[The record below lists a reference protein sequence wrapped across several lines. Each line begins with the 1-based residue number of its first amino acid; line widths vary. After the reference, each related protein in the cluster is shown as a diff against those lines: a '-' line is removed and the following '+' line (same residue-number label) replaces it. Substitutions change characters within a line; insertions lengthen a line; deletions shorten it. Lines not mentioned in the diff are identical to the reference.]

1 MASSTQASGAASSS
15 GEGAGVVPPLEQLFP
30 FPLDGFQLE
39 AIDALNQGHSV
50 VVSAPTGSGKTLV
63 GEYAIHRALAHGR
76 KVFYTTPLKALSNQK
91 LRDFR
96 EQFGAERVGLM
107 TGDLTVN
114 REASVVVMTTE
125 IFRNMLYAEV
135 DQGDDPLEDV
145 EAVVL
150 DECHYMNDSQRG
162 TVWEESIIHCPPVV
176 QLVALSATV
185 ANAGQ
190 LTDWIE
196 RVHGPTQLVM
206 SDFRPVPLA
215 FSFCSAKGLHPLLND
230 EGTGLH
236 PNCKVWRA
244 PKGNKRK
251 GPKTPKPPQPEAP
264 PLGFVV
270 AQMAEREM
278 LPAIYFIFSR
288 RGCDKAVRDLGK
300 VCLVSPEEQAR
311 IAARLEAFIAATP
324 EAVRDGGHDDALLRG
339 IAAHHAGVLPAW
351 KELIEELFQQGLVK
365 VVFATETLA
374 AGINMPAR
382 STVISALS
390 KRTERGHR
398 PLMGSEFLQ
407 MAGRAGRRGLDTQ
420 GYVVT
425 VQSRFEGVREAGQ
438 LATAPS
444 DPLVSQFTP
453 SYGMVLNLLQRYDL
467 EKAKELVERSFGR
480 YLATLDLADD
490 EARIAE
496 LREQLSHLS
505 DEAVEVA
512 WDDFEDYEKQRGR
525 LREERR
531 LLRILQQQAE
541 ETLAH
546 ELTLALR
553 FASEGALVSL
563 KAPVLRGRVTP
574 AVIVEKVEGPGQF
587 PLLLCLT
594 DENVWVLVPCTA
606 VVSLHA
612 ELSCLQVKEVHPP
625 ELHRAG
631 ELRHGDQASGG
642 LALAVAHMA
651 RRHDMT
657 TPQYDLA
664 GEVQA
669 QAHLVRELELALE
682 LHPAHHAGDRKKLRK
697 QRFRIEELE
706 AEIEERQRILH
717 FRANRH
723 WETVLALIEIL
734 RHFGCLAGDEGL
746 DPTEIGRTVGA
757 LRGDNELWL
766 GLALMSGHLDEL
778 DPADLAAVL
787 EVISTEVNRPD
798 LWSGF
803 PPPPAAEEALHDL
816 RGIRR
821 ELQRLQERASVV
833 MPLWFEPELM
843 GLVHAWAKGVSWND
857 LIANT
862 SLDEGDV
869 VRIMRR
875 TVDLLAQIP
884 YCEAISEQLRSN
896 ARTALKAINRFPVC
910 EPIDL
915 LAGGAGPNPATERSA
930 TTPTTSA

>member
-1 MASSTQASGAASSS
+1 MVKPDFEAVSS
-15 GEGAGVVPPLEQLFP
+15 GLDPATIFP
-30 FPLDGFQLE
+30 FPLDEFQLQ
-39 AIDALNQGHSV
+39 AIAALNQGHSV

-63 GEYAIHRALAHGR
+63 GEYAIYRALAHGQ

-96 EQFGAERVGLM
+96 EQFGDQNVGLM
-107 TGDLTVN
+107 TGDLSVN
-114 REASVVVMTTE
+114 REASIVVMTTE
-125 IFRNMLYAEV
+125 IFRNMLYAEA
-135 DQGDDPLEDV
+135 DSSDDPLADV

-150 DECHYMNDSQRG
+150 DECHYMNDTQRG
-162 TVWEESIIHCPPVV
+162 TVWEESIIHCPPSV

-196 RVHGPTQLVM
+196 KVHGPTTLVV
-206 SDFRPVPLA
+206 SDYRPVPLQ
-215 FSFCSAKGLHPLLND
+215 FSFCSAKGLHPLLN
-230 EGTGLH
+230 EAGTGLH

-251 GPKTPKPPQPEAP
+251 GRPSRPPQPEP
-264 PLGFVV
+264 PPISFVV
-270 AQMAEREM
+270 AQMAERDM

-288 RGCDKAVRDLGK
+288 RGCDKAVRDLGSQ
-300 VCLVSPEEQAR
+300 CLVSKDEQAR
-311 IAARLEAFIAATP
+311 ISARLKAYAQSNP
-324 EAVRDGGHDDALLRG
+324 EAVRDGIHPDALLRG

-382 STVISALS
+382 STVIAALS

-407 MAGRAGRRGLDTQ
+407 MAGRAGRRGLDSR

-438 LATAPS
+438 LATSPA

-453 SYGMVLNLLQRYDL
+453 SYGMVLNLLQRHDL
-467 EKAKELVERSFGR
+467 AKARDLVERSFGR
-480 YLATLDLADD
+480 YLAGLDLVEEEDMLTQ
-490 EARIAE
+490 
-496 LREQLSHLS
+496 LRLQLGQLKG
-505 DEAVEVA
+505 VA
-512 WDDFEDYEKQRGR
+512 GDIPWEDFEEYEKLRGR

-541 ETLAH
+541 ETLAN
-546 ELTLALR
+546 ELTLALQ
-553 FASEGALVSL
+553 FASTGTLVSL
-563 KAPVLRGRVTP
+563 KSPQLRGQVTP
-574 AVIVEKVEGPGQF
+574 AVIIDKVDGPGQF

-594 DENVWVLVPCTA
+594 NDNLWVLLPCQA
-606 VVSLHA
+606 VVSIHA
-612 ELSCLQVKEVHPP
+612 ELSCLQVDGVEAP
-625 ELHRAG
+625 LLNRAG
-631 ELRHGDQASGG
+631 ELRHGDQTSGG

-664 GEVQA
+664 GEVLA
-669 QAHLVRELELALE
+669 QARAVRDLEDQQQQ
-682 LHPAHHAGDRKKLRK
+682 HPAHRWGDRKQLKKHR
-697 QRFRIEELE
+697 RRMEELE
-706 AEIEERQRILH
+706 HDIEERQRLLH
-717 FRANRH
+717 HRSNRH
-723 WETVLALIEIL
+723 WETFLSLMEIL
-734 RHFGCLAGDEGL
+734 QQFGCLDAL
-746 DPTEIGRTVGA
+746 DPTEIGRTVAA

-766 GLALMSGHLDEL
+766 GLALMSGHLDDL
-778 DPADLAAVL
+778 SPADLAAVF
-787 EVISTEVNRPD
+787 EAISTEVNRPD

-803 PPPPAAEEALHDL
+803 PPPPAAEEALQDL
-816 RGIRR
+816 SGLRR
-821 ELQRLQERASVV
+821 ELLRAQERQGVV
-833 MPLWFEPELM
+833 VPAWWEPELM
-843 GLVHAWAKGVSWND
+843 GLVDAWARGAEWTD

-875 TVDLLAQIP
+875 TVDLLAQVP
-884 YCEAISEQLRSN
+884 YCEAISEQLRSH
-896 ARTALKAINRFPVC
+896 ARQALHAINRFPVA
-910 EPIDL
+910 EADDPRNQN
-915 LAGGAGPNPATERSA
+915 AGLNPATERAS
-930 TTPTTSA
+930 

>member
-1 MASSTQASGAASSS
+1 MPSSSPASAAASSS
-15 GEGAGVVPPLEQLFP
+15 DGASAAVPPLGQLFP
-30 FPLDGFQLE
+30 FPLDGFQLD

-125 IFRNMLYAEV
+125 IFRNMLYAEA

-196 RVHGPTQLVM
+196 RVHGPTRLVL
-206 SDFRPVPLA
+206 SDYRPVPLQ

-230 EGTGLH
+230 EGTDLH

-244 PKGNKRK
+244 PKGAKRK

-264 PLGFVV
+264 PLSFVV

-288 RGCDKAVRDLGK
+288 RSCDKAVRDLGK
-300 VCLVSPEEQAR
+300 VCLVSAEEQVR
-311 IAARLEAFIAATP
+311 IRARLETFIAATP

-407 MAGRAGRRGLDTQ
+407 MAGRAGRRGLDNQ

-438 LATAPS
+438 LATSPA

-467 EKAKELVERSFGR
+467 AKAKELVERSFGR
-480 YLATLDLADD
+480 YLATLDLVED
-490 EARIAE
+490 ESRIAE

-505 DEAVEVA
+505 GEAVEVA

-531 LLRILQQQAE
+531 LQRILQQQAE

-574 AVIVEKVEGPGQF
+574 AVIVKKVEGPGQF
-587 PLLLCLT
+587 PLLLCLS
-594 DENVWVLVPCTA
+594 DDNVWVLLPCTA

-612 ELSCLQVKEVHPP
+612 ELSCLQVKEIAAP
-625 ELHRAG
+625 ELHRSG

-682 LHPAHHAGDRKKLRK
+682 LHPAHRAGDRKKLRK

-723 WETVLALIEIL
+723 WDTFLALIDIL
-734 RHFGCLAGDEGL
+734 RHFGCLAGEEGL
-746 DPTEIGRTVGA
+746 DPTEIGRTVAA

-778 DPADLAAVL
+778 EPADLASVL
-787 EVISTEVNRPD
+787 EGISTEVNRPD

-803 PPPPAAEEALHDL
+803 PPSPASEEALHDL

-821 ELQRLQERASVV
+821 ELQRQQEQASVV

-884 YCEAISEQLRSN
+884 YCEAISDQLRSH
-896 ARTALKAINRFPVC
+896 ARAALKAINRFPVC

-915 LAGGAGPNPATERSA
+915 LAGGSGPNPATERSA
-930 TTPTTSA
+930 A

>member
-1 MASSTQASGAASSS
+1 MTEQATEPGSTAAHGQAQRTGLDTNS
-15 GEGAGVVPPLEQLFP
+15 LFP
-30 FPLDGFQLE
+30 FPLDAFQLD

-50 VVSAPTGSGKTLV
+50 VVSAPTGSGKTLI
-63 GEYAIHRALAHGR
+63 GEYAIHRALAHQQ

-96 EQFGAERVGLM
+96 EQFGTENVGLM
-107 TGDLTVN
+107 TGDLSVN
-114 REASVVVMTTE
+114 RDASIVVMTTE
-125 IFRNMLYAEV
+125 IFRNMLYAEA
-135 DQGDDPLEDV
+135 DEQDDPLADV

-162 TVWEESIIHCPPVV
+162 TVWEESIIHCPPIV
-176 QLVALSATV
+176 QLLALSATV

-196 RVHGPTQLVM
+196 KVHGPTQLVL
-206 SDFRPVPLA
+206 SDYRPVPLQ
-215 FSFCSAKGLHPLLND
+215 FSFCSAKGLHPLLN
-230 EGTGLH
+230 EQGTGLH

-244 PKGNKRK
+244 PKGQQRK
-251 GPKTPKPPQPEAP
+251 GRSARPPQPEAP
-264 PLGFVV
+264 PISFVV
-270 AQMAEREM
+270 AQMADRDM

-288 RGCDKAVRDLGK
+288 RGCDKAVRDLGIQ
-300 VCLVSPEEQAR
+300 CLVTKEEQQR
-311 IAARLEAFIAATP
+311 IKTRLMAYSEANP
-324 EAVRDGGHDDALLRG
+324 EAVRDGMHADALLRG

-382 STVISALS
+382 STVIAALS

-407 MAGRAGRRGLDTQ
+407 MAGRAGRRGLDSK

-438 LATAPS
+438 LATSPA

-453 SYGMVLNLLQRYDL
+453 SYGMVLNLLQRHDL

-480 YLATLDLADD
+480 YLASLDLVEEEETLAQ
-490 EARIAE
+490 
-496 LREQLSHLS
+496 LRLQLGQL
-505 DEAVEVA
+505 EGVA
-512 WDDFEDYEKQRGR
+512 GDVPWQDFEDYEKLRAR

-541 ETLAH
+541 ETLAN
-546 ELTLALR
+546 ELTLALQ
-553 FASEGALVSL
+553 FASRGTLVSL
-563 KAPVLRGRVTP
+563 KSPQLRGQVTP
-574 AVIVEKVEGPGQF
+574 AVIVDKVDGPGQF
-587 PLLLCLT
+587 PLLQCLT
-594 DENVWVLVPCTA
+594 GENIWLLLPCQA

-612 ELSCLQVKEVHPP
+612 ELSCLQVDGVSSP
-625 ELHRAG
+625 LMTRSG
-631 ELRHGDQASGG
+631 ELRHGDQHSGG

-664 GEVQA
+664 GEVLA
-669 QAHLVRELELALE
+669 QARSVQQLEQDQDQ
-682 LHPAHHAGDRKKLRK
+682 HPAHRWGDRKQLKKHRRRMEDL
-697 QRFRIEELE
+697 EE
-706 AEIEERQRILH
+706 EIASRQHQLH
-717 FRANRH
+717 HRANRH
-723 WETVLALIEIL
+723 WETFLSLTEIL
-734 RHFGCLAGDEGL
+734 RQFGCLNDL
-746 DPTEIGRTVGA
+746 DPTEIGRTVAA

-766 GLALMSGHLDEL
+766 GLALMSGHLDDL
-778 DPADLAAVL
+778 QPSDLAAVF
-787 EVISTEVNRPD
+787 EAISTEVNRPD

-803 PPPPAAEEALHDL
+803 PPPAAAEEALHDL
-816 RGIRR
+816 SGLRR
-821 ELQRLQERASVV
+821 ELLRAQESVGV
-833 MPLWFEPELM
+833 VVPAWWEPELM
-843 GLVHAWAKGVSWND
+843 GLVAAWAKGTPWPD
-857 LIANT
+857 LIGNT

-875 TVDLLAQIP
+875 TVDLLAQVP
-884 YCEAISEQLRSN
+884 YCEAISEQLRAHS
-896 ARTALKAINRFPVC
+896 RQALKAINRFPVC
-910 EPIDL
+910 EVEDL
-915 LAGGAGPNPATERSA
+915 LKATEPTNPATERSA
-930 TTPTTSA
+930 

>member
-1 MASSTQASGAASSS
+1 MPSSS
-15 GEGAGVVPPLEQLFP
+15 PTAQSSEVPPLEQLFP
-30 FPLDGFQLE
+30 FSLDDFQLE
-39 AIDALNQGHSV
+39 AIEALNQGHSV
-50 VVSAPTGSGKTLV
+50 VVSAPTGSGKTLI
-63 GEYAIHRALAHGR
+63 GEYAIHRALAHGQ

-114 REASVVVMTTE
+114 REASIVVMTTE
-125 IFRNMLYAEV
+125 IFRNMLYAEAEA
-135 DQGDDPLEDV
+135 GDDPLADV

-196 RVHGPTQLVM
+196 AVHGPTRLVM
-206 SDFRPVPLA
+206 SDFRPVPLQ

-244 PKGNKRK
+244 PKGRNRR
-251 GPKTPKPPQPEAP
+251 GPKTPRPPQPEAP

-300 VCLVSPEEQAR
+300 VCLVTPQEQAR
-311 IAARLEAFIAATP
+311 IQERLDAFVAATP

-407 MAGRAGRRGLDTQ
+407 MAGRAGRRGLDSQ

-438 LATAPS
+438 LATSPA

-453 SYGMVLNLLQRYDL
+453 SYGMVLNLLQRYEL
-467 EKAKELVERSFGR
+467 AKAKELVERSFGR
-480 YLATLDLADD
+480 YLATLDLSED
-490 EARIAE
+490 EARISE
-496 LREQLSHLS
+496 LREQLGDLS
-505 DEAVEVA
+505 DTVENVD
-512 WDDFEDYEKQRGR
+512 WEDFEDYEKQRGR

-553 FASEGALVSL
+553 FASEGTLVSL

-574 AVIVEKVEGPGQF
+574 AVIVEKQQGSGQF
-587 PLLLCLT
+587 PLLCCLT
-594 DENVWVLVPCTA
+594 DENVWVLVPCSA

-612 ELSCLQVKEVHPP
+612 ELTCLQVKDVAVP

-642 LALAVAHMA
+642 LALAVGHMA
-651 RRHDMT
+651 RRHDMV

-682 LHPAHHAGDRKKLRK
+682 LHPAHGAGDRKKLRK
-697 QRFRIEELE
+697 QRFRMEELE
-706 AEIEERQRILH
+706 AEIAERQRVLH

-723 WETVLALIEIL
+723 WETFLALIDIL
-734 RHFGCLAGDEGL
+734 RFFGCLDGDEGL
-746 DPTEIGRTVGA
+746 DPSEVGRTVAA

-778 DPADLAAVL
+778 EPADLAAVL
-787 EVISTEVNRPD
+787 EAISTEVNRPD
-798 LWSGF
+798 LWSGY
-803 PPPPAAEEALHDL
+803 PPPPAADEAMHDL

-821 ELQRLQERASVV
+821 ELQRQQEAGKVV
-833 MPLWFEPELM
+833 MPVWFEGELM
-843 GLVHAWAKGVSWND
+843 GLVHAWAKGVSWSD

-884 YCEAISEQLRSN
+884 YCEAISEQLRTN
-896 ARTALKAINRFPVC
+896 ARAALKAINRFPVR
-910 EPIDL
+910 EPID
-915 LAGGAGPNPATERSA
+915 GGMADGEGANPATARQGEAAPLNSA
-930 TTPTTSA
+930 A

>member
-1 MASSTQASGAASSS
+1 MPSSS
-15 GEGAGVVPPLEQLFP
+15 PTAQSSEVPPLEQLFP
-30 FPLDGFQLE
+30 FSLDDFQLE
-39 AIDALNQGHSV
+39 AIEALNQGHSV
-50 VVSAPTGSGKTLV
+50 VVSAPTGSGKTLI
-63 GEYAIHRALAHGR
+63 GEYAIHRALAHGQ

-114 REASVVVMTTE
+114 REASIVVMTTE
-125 IFRNMLYAEV
+125 IFRNMLYAEAE
-135 DQGDDPLEDV
+135 QGDDPLADV

-196 RVHGPTQLVM
+196 AVHGPTRLVM
-206 SDFRPVPLA
+206 SDFRPVPLQ

-244 PKGNKRK
+244 PKGRNRR
-251 GPKTPKPPQPEAP
+251 GPKTPRPPQPEAP

-300 VCLVSPEEQAR
+300 VCLVTPQEQAR
-311 IAARLEAFIAATP
+311 IQERLDAFVAATP

-407 MAGRAGRRGLDTQ
+407 MAGRAGRRGLDSQ

-438 LATAPS
+438 LATSPA

-453 SYGMVLNLLQRYDL
+453 SYGMVLNLLQRYEL
-467 EKAKELVERSFGR
+467 AKAKELVERSFGR
-480 YLATLDLADD
+480 YLATLDLSED
-490 EARIAE
+490 EARISE
-496 LREQLSHLS
+496 LREQLGDLS
-505 DEAVEVA
+505 DTVENVD
-512 WDDFEDYEKQRGR
+512 WEDFEDYEKQRGR

-553 FASEGALVSL
+553 FASEGTLVSL

-574 AVIVEKVEGPGQF
+574 AVIVEKQQGSGQF
-587 PLLLCLT
+587 PLLCCLT
-594 DENVWVLVPCTA
+594 DENVWVLVPCSA

-612 ELSCLQVKEVHPP
+612 ELTCLQVKDVAVP

-642 LALAVAHMA
+642 LALAVGHMA
-651 RRHDMT
+651 RRHDMV

-682 LHPAHHAGDRKKLRK
+682 LHPAHGAGDRKKLRK
-697 QRFRIEELE
+697 QRFRMEELE
-706 AEIEERQRILH
+706 AEIAERQRVLH

-723 WETVLALIEIL
+723 WETFLALIDIL
-734 RHFGCLAGDEGL
+734 RFFGCLDGDEGL
-746 DPTEIGRTVGA
+746 DPSEVGRTVAA

-778 DPADLAAVL
+778 EPADLAAVL
-787 EVISTEVNRPD
+787 EAISTEVNRPD
-798 LWSGF
+798 LWSGY
-803 PPPPAAEEALHDL
+803 PPPPAADEAMHDL

-821 ELQRLQERASVV
+821 ELQRQQEAGKVV
-833 MPLWFEPELM
+833 MPVWFEGELM
-843 GLVHAWAKGVSWND
+843 GLVYAWAKGVSWSD

-884 YCEAISEQLRSN
+884 YCEAISEQLRTN
-896 ARTALKAINRFPVC
+896 ARAALKAINRFPVR
-910 EPIDL
+910 EPID
-915 LAGGAGPNPATERSA
+915 GGMADGEGANPATARQGEAAALNSA
-930 TTPTTSA
+930 A

>member
-1 MASSTQASGAASSS
+1 MNQSTPAT
-15 GEGAGVVPPLEQLFP
+15 PPQEPDVDHCAPLNPSETFP
-30 FPLDGFQLE
+30 FPLDDFQLE
-39 AIDALNQGHSV
+39 AMDALNQGHSV
-50 VVSAPTGSGKTLV
+50 VVSAPTGSGKTLI
-63 GEYAIHRALAHGR
+63 GEYAIYRALSHGQ

-96 EQFGAERVGLM
+96 DQFGVENVGLM
-107 TGDLTVN
+107 TGDLSVN
-114 REASVVVMTTE
+114 REASIVVMTTE
-125 IFRNMLYAEV
+125 IFRNMLYAEA
-135 DQGDDPLEDV
+135 DEHDDPLADV

-162 TVWEESIIHCPPVV
+162 TVWEESIIHCPPTV

-196 RVHGPTQLVM
+196 KVHGPSTLVM
-206 SDFRPVPLA
+206 SDHRPVPLQ

-230 EGTGLH
+230 AGTGLH

-251 GPKTPKPPQPEAP
+251 GRSQKPPQPEP
-264 PLGFVV
+264 PPISFVV
-270 AQMAEREM
+270 AQMAERQM

-288 RGCDKAVRDLGK
+288 RGCDKAVRDLG
-300 VCLVSPEEQAR
+300 VQCLVTQQEQAR
-311 IAARLEAFIAATP
+311 IKERLTAYSNDNP
-324 EAVRDGGHDDALLRG
+324 EAVRDGIHADALLRG

-382 STVISALS
+382 STVIASMS

-407 MAGRAGRRGLDTQ
+407 MAGRAGRRGLDSQ

-438 LATAPS
+438 LATSPA

-453 SYGMVLNLLQRYDL
+453 SYGMVLNLLQRHDL
-467 EKAKELVERSFGR
+467 AKARELVERSFGR
-480 YLATLDLADD
+480 YLAGLDLVED
-490 EARIAE
+490 EE
-496 LREQLSHLS
+496 NLSQLRLQLSQL
-505 DEAVEVA
+505 EGVA
-512 WDDFEDYEKQRGR
+512 GDIPWEDFEDYEKMRGR

-541 ETLAH
+541 ETLAN
-546 ELTLALR
+546 ELTMALQ
-553 FASEGALVSL
+553 FASTGTLVSL
-563 KAPVLRGRVTP
+563 KSPQLRGRVAP
-574 AVIVEKVEGPGQF
+574 AVIVEKVKGPGQF

-594 DENVWVLVPCTA
+594 DENVWVLLPCQA
-606 VVSLHA
+606 VVSIHA
-612 ELSCLQVKEVHPP
+612 ELSCLQVDGLEAP
-625 ELHRAG
+625 ELTRSG

-664 GEVQA
+664 GEVLTQA
-669 QAHLVRELELALE
+669 RLVRDLEQE
-682 LHPAHHAGDRKKLRK
+682 QEQHPAHRWGDRKQLKKHRRRMEDL
-697 QRFRIEELE
+697 ELE
-706 AEIEERQRILH
+706 IAERQQVLH
-717 FRANRH
+717 QRANRH
-723 WETVLALIEIL
+723 WETFLALMDIL
-734 RHFGCLAGDEGL
+734 QQFGCLDEL
-746 DPTEIGRTVGA
+746 DPTEIGRTVAA

-766 GLALMSGHLDEL
+766 GLALMSGHLDDL
-778 DPADLAAVL
+778 TPPDLAAVF
-787 EVISTEVNRPD
+787 EAISTEVNRPD

-803 PPPPAAEEALHDL
+803 PPPPAAEEALQDL
-816 RGIRR
+816 TGLRR
-821 ELQRLQERASVV
+821 ELLRAQERASVV
-833 MPLWFEPELM
+833 VPAWWEPELM
-843 GLVHAWAKGVSWND
+843 GLVDAWARGTSWSD

-875 TVDLLAQIP
+875 TVDLLAQVP
-884 YCEAISEQLRSN
+884 YCEAISEQLRSH
-896 ARTALKAINRFPVC
+896 ARQALKAINRFPVA
-910 EPIDL
+910 EAEDL
-915 LAGGAGPNPATERSA
+915 APATAALNPATERA
-930 TTPTTSA
+930 A

>member
-1 MASSTQASGAASSS
+1 MNQSTPATPSSEPDVDRSAALNPS
-15 GEGAGVVPPLEQLFP
+15 EIFP
-30 FPLDGFQLE
+30 FPLDDFQLE
-39 AIDALNQGHSV
+39 AMDALNQGHSV
-50 VVSAPTGSGKTLV
+50 VVSAPTGSGKTLI
-63 GEYAIHRALAHGR
+63 GEYAIHRALAHGQ

-96 EQFGAERVGLM
+96 AQFGVENVGLM
-107 TGDLTVN
+107 TGDLSMN
-114 REASVVVMTTE
+114 REASIVVMTTE
-125 IFRNMLYAEV
+125 IFRNMLYAEA
-135 DQGDDPLEDV
+135 DEHDDPLADV

-162 TVWEESIIHCPPVV
+162 TVWEESIIHCPPPV

-196 RVHGPTQLVM
+196 KVHGPTTLVM
-206 SDFRPVPLA
+206 SDHRPVPLQ

-230 EGTGLH
+230 AGTGLH

-244 PKGNKRK
+244 PKGHKRK
-251 GPKTPKPPQPEAP
+251 GRSQRPPQPEP
-264 PLGFVV
+264 PPISFVV
-270 AQMAEREM
+270 AQMAERQM

-288 RGCDKAVRDLGK
+288 RGCDKAVRDLG
-300 VCLVSPEEQAR
+300 VQCLVTKEEQAR
-311 IAARLEAFIAATP
+311 IKARLTAYSDVNP
-324 EAVRDGGHDDALLRG
+324 EAVRDGIHADALLRG

-382 STVISALS
+382 STVIAAMS

-407 MAGRAGRRGLDTQ
+407 MAGRAGRRGLDSQ

-438 LATAPS
+438 LATSPA

-453 SYGMVLNLLQRYDL
+453 SYGMVLNLLQRHDL
-467 EKAKELVERSFGR
+467 AKARELVERSFGR
-480 YLATLDLADD
+480 YLAGLDLVED
-490 EARIAE
+490 EDNLSQ
-496 LREQLSHLS
+496 LRLQLSQL
-505 DEAVEVA
+505 EGVA
-512 WDDFEDYEKQRGR
+512 GDIPWEDFEDYEKMRGR

-541 ETLAH
+541 ETLAN
-546 ELTLALR
+546 ELTMALQ
-553 FASEGALVSL
+553 FASTGTLVSL
-563 KAPVLRGRVTP
+563 KSPQLRGRVAP
-574 AVIVEKVEGPGQF
+574 AVIVEKVKGPGQF

-594 DENVWVLVPCTA
+594 DDNVWILLPCQA
-606 VVSLHA
+606 VVSIHA
-612 ELSCLQVKEVHPP
+612 ELSCLQVDGLALP
-625 ELHRAG
+625 ELTRSG

-664 GEVQA
+664 GEVLTQA
-669 QAHLVRELELALE
+669 RLVRDLEQE
-682 LHPAHHAGDRKKLRK
+682 QEQHPAHRWGDRKQLKKHRRRMEDL
-697 QRFRIEELE
+697 ELE
-706 AEIEERQRILH
+706 IAERQRVLH
-717 FRANRH
+717 QRANRH
-723 WETVLALIEIL
+723 WETFLALMDIL
-734 RHFGCLAGDEGL
+734 QQFGCLDEL
-746 DPTEIGRTVGA
+746 DPTEIGRTVAA

-766 GLALMSGHLDEL
+766 GLALMSGHLDDL
-778 DPADLAAVL
+778 SPPDLAAVF
-787 EVISTEVNRPD
+787 EAISTEVNRPD

-803 PPPPAAEEALHDL
+803 PPPAAAEEALQDL
-816 RGIRR
+816 SGLRR
-821 ELQRLQERASVV
+821 ELLRAQERAGVV
-833 MPLWFEPELM
+833 VPAWWEPELM
-843 GLVHAWAKGVSWND
+843 GLVDAWARGTTWSD

-875 TVDLLAQIP
+875 TVDLLAQVP
-884 YCEAISEQLRSN
+884 YCEAISEQLRSH
-896 ARTALKAINRFPVC
+896 ARQALKAINRFPVA
-910 EPIDL
+910 EAEDL
-915 LAGGAGPNPATERSA
+915 VPSSAALNPATERA
-930 TTPTTSA
+930 A

>member
-1 MASSTQASGAASSS
+1 MPEQDTTGT
-15 GEGAGVVPPLEQLFP
+15 VPPLGQLFP

-76 KVFYTTPLKALSNQK
+76 RVFYTTPLKALSNQK

-96 EQFGAERVGLM
+96 EQFGSERVGLL
-107 TGDLTVN
+107 TGDLSLN
-114 REASVVVMTTE
+114 REAQVVVMTTE
-125 IFRNMLYAEV
+125 IFRNMLYAEI
-135 DQGDDPLEDV
+135 DHPDNDPLHDV

-162 TVWEESIIHCPPVV
+162 TVWEESIIHCPSQI

-196 RVHGPTQLVM
+196 RVHGPTRLVH

-236 PNCKVWRA
+236 PNCKVWRP
-244 PKGNKRK
+244 PKTTHRK
-251 GPKTPKPPQPEAP
+251 GPKTPRPPQPEAA
-264 PLGFVV
+264 PLPFVV
-270 AQMAEREM
+270 AQMAERDM

-288 RGCDKAVRDLGK
+288 RGCDKGVRDLGK
-300 VCLVSPEEQAR
+300 VCLVQPHEQER
-311 IAARLEAFIAATP
+311 IRARLDAFVAATP
-324 EAVRDGGHDDALLRG
+324 EAVREGGHAEALTRG

-351 KELIEELFQQGLVK
+351 KELIEELFQQGLIK

-382 STVISALS
+382 TTVISALS

-407 MAGRAGRRGLDTQ
+407 MAGRAGRRGLDSQ

-425 VQSRFEGVREAGQ
+425 VQSRFEGVREAGA
-438 LATAPS
+438 LATSPA

-467 EKAKELVERSFGR
+467 AKAKELVERSFGR
-480 YLATLDLADD
+480 YLATLDLAED
-490 EARIAE
+490 EARIAD
-496 LREQLSHLS
+496 LLAQLDALESRGG
-505 DEAVEVA
+505 EVP
-512 WDDFEDYEKQRGR
+512 WDDFEDYEKRRGA

-546 ELTLALR
+546 ELTLALQ
-553 FASEGALVSL
+553 FSSEGTLVSV
-563 KAPVLRGRVTP
+563 KAPQLRGRITP
-574 AVIVEKVEGPGQF
+574 AVIVDKREGPGQF

-594 DENVWVLVPCTA
+594 DENVWILLPCNA

-612 ELSCLQVKEVHPP
+612 ELSCLQVSQLDPP
-625 ELHRAG
+625 ELHHLG
-631 ELRHGDQASGG
+631 ELRHGNNASAG
-642 LALAVAHMA
+642 LALAVASMA
-651 RRHDMT
+651 RRHDMH
-657 TPQYDLA
+657 TPRYDLA
-664 GEVQA
+664 GEVQT
-669 QAHLVRELELALE
+669 QAERVRELEEELE
-682 LHPAHHAGDRKKLRK
+682 LHPAHRWGDRKQLKKHR
-697 QRFRIEELE
+697 RRMEELE
-706 AEIEERQRILH
+706 LEIEERRRVLH
-717 FRANRH
+717 HRSNRH
-723 WETVLALIEIL
+723 WDTFLSLIDIL
-734 RHFGCLAGDEGL
+734 RFFGGLDGEEGL
-746 DPTEIGRTVGA
+746 EPTEVGRTVAA

-766 GLALMSGHLDEL
+766 GLALMSGHLDDL
-778 DPADLAAVL
+778 DPAELAGVL
-787 EVISTEVNRPD
+787 EAISTEVNRPD
-798 LWSGF
+798 LWSAF
-803 PPPPAAEEALHDL
+803 PPPAPVEEALHDL
-816 RGIRR
+816 RGLRR
-821 ELQRLQERASVV
+821 ELQRQQESRQVV
-833 MPLWFEPELM
+833 VPVWWEPELT
-843 GLVHAWAKGVSWND
+843 GLVHAWAKGTPWGDV
-857 LIANT
+857 IAAT

-869 VRIMRR
+869 VRILRR
-875 TVDLLAQIP
+875 TVDLLAQVP
-884 YCEAISEQLRSN
+884 YCEAVSEQLRTN
-896 ARTALKAINRFPVC
+896 ARRALRAINRFPVC
-910 EPIDL
+910 EVEDL
-915 LAGGAGPNPATERSA
+915 LAGKPPEPAPEASPDPA
-930 TTPTTSA
+930 PGL

>member
-1 MASSTQASGAASSS
+1 MPSSTQAPGTSDPAA
-15 GEGAGVVPPLEQLFP
+15 AVPPLDQLFP
-30 FPLDGFQLE
+30 FSLDDFQLE

-63 GEYAIHRALAHGR
+63 GEYAIHRALAHGQ

-114 REASVVVMTTE
+114 REASIVVMTTE
-125 IFRNMLYAEV
+125 IFRNMLYAEA
-135 DQGDDPLEDV
+135 DQGDDPLADV

-162 TVWEESIIHCPPVV
+162 TVWEESIIHCPPAV

-196 RVHGPTQLVM
+196 RVHGPTRLVM
-206 SDFRPVPLA
+206 SDFRPVPLQ

-244 PKGNKRK
+244 PKGRNRR

-270 AQMAEREM
+270 AQMAERDM

-311 IAARLEAFIAATP
+311 IEERLRAFVEATP
-324 EAVRDGGHDDALLRG
+324 DAVRDGGHDDALMRG

-407 MAGRAGRRGLDTQ
+407 MAGRAGRRGLDSQ

-438 LATAPS
+438 LATSPA

-453 SYGMVLNLLQRYDL
+453 SYGMVLNLLQRYEL
-467 EKAKELVERSFGR
+467 SKAKELVERSFGR
-480 YLATLDLADD
+480 YLATLDLAED
-490 EARIAE
+490 ESRIAE
-496 LREQLSHLS
+496 LREQLGQLS
-505 DEAVEVA
+505 SGVQEVD
-512 WDDFEDYEKQRGR
+512 WEDFEDYEKQRGR

-553 FASEGALVSL
+553 FASEGTLVSL
-563 KAPVLRGRVTP
+563 KAPLLRG
-574 AVIVEKVEGPGQF
+574 
-587 PLLLCLT
+587 
-594 DENVWVLVPCTA
+594 
-606 VVSLHA
+606 
-612 ELSCLQVKEVHPP
+612 
-625 ELHRAG
+625 
-631 ELRHGDQASGG
+631 
-642 LALAVAHMA
+642 
-651 RRHDMT
+651 
-657 TPQYDLA
+657 
-664 GEVQA
+664 
-669 QAHLVRELELALE
+669 
-682 LHPAHHAGDRKKLRK
+682 
-697 QRFRIEELE
+697 
-706 AEIEERQRILH
+706 
-717 FRANRH
+717 
-723 WETVLALIEIL
+723 
-734 RHFGCLAGDEGL
+734 
-746 DPTEIGRTVGA
+746 
-757 LRGDNELWL
+757 
-766 GLALMSGHLDEL
+766 
-778 DPADLAAVL
+778 
-787 EVISTEVNRPD
+787 
-798 LWSGF
+798 
-803 PPPPAAEEALHDL
+803 
-816 RGIRR
+816 
-821 ELQRLQERASVV
+821 
-833 MPLWFEPELM
+833 
-843 GLVHAWAKGVSWND
+843 
-857 LIANT
+857 
-862 SLDEGDV
+862 
-869 VRIMRR
+869 
-875 TVDLLAQIP
+875 
-884 YCEAISEQLRSN
+884 
-896 ARTALKAINRFPVC
+896 
-910 EPIDL
+910 
-915 LAGGAGPNPATERSA
+915 
-930 TTPTTSA
+930 

>member
-1 MASSTQASGAASSS
+1 MASSTQASDAASSPGAAS
-15 GEGAGVVPPLEQLFP
+15 GVVPPLGELFP
-30 FPLDGFQLE
+30 FPLDGFQME

-125 IFRNMLYAEV
+125 IFRNMLYAEA

-196 RVHGPTQLVM
+196 RVHGPTTLVM
-206 SDFRPVPLA
+206 SDYRPVPLQ

-300 VCLVSPEEQAR
+300 VCLVTPQEQAR
-311 IAARLEAFIAATP
+311 IRARFEAFVAATP

-407 MAGRAGRRGLDTQ
+407 MAGRAGRRGLDNQ

-438 LATAPS
+438 LATAPA

-467 EKAKELVERSFGR
+467 AKAKELVERSFGR
-480 YLATLDLADD
+480 YLATLDLVED
-490 EARIAE
+490 ESRIAE

-505 DEAVEVA
+505 GEAVEVA

-587 PLLLCLT
+587 PLLCCLT
-594 DENVWVLVPCTA
+594 DENVWLLVPCTA

-612 ELSCLQVKEVHPP
+612 ELSCLQVKDVEPP

-669 QAHLVRELELALE
+669 QAHLVHELELALE
-682 LHPAHHAGDRKKLRK
+682 LHPAHRAGDRKKLRK

-723 WETVLALIEIL
+723 WETFLALIEIL
-734 RHFGCLAGDEGL
+734 RHFGCLAGEEGL
-746 DPTEIGRTVGA
+746 EPTEIGRTVAA

-778 DPADLAAVL
+778 EPGDLAAVL
-787 EVISTEVNRPD
+787 EAISTEVNRPD

-821 ELQRLQERASVV
+821 ELQRQQEQAAVV
-833 MPLWFEPELM
+833 MPVWFEPELM
-843 GLVHAWAKGVSWND
+843 GLVEAWAKGVSWND

-896 ARTALKAINRFPVC
+896 ARAALKAINRFPVC
-910 EPIDL
+910 EPLDL
-915 LAGGAGPNPATERSA
+915 LAGGAGANPATERA
-930 TTPTTSA
+930 AA

>member
-1 MASSTQASGAASSS
+1 MAEQATEPGSTAAHGQAQRTGLDTNS
-15 GEGAGVVPPLEQLFP
+15 LFP
-30 FPLDGFQLE
+30 FPLDAFQLD

-50 VVSAPTGSGKTLV
+50 VVSAPTGSGKTLI
-63 GEYAIHRALAHGR
+63 GEYAIHRALAHQQ

-96 EQFGAERVGLM
+96 EQFGTENVGLM
-107 TGDLTVN
+107 TGDLSVN
-114 REASVVVMTTE
+114 RDASIVVMTTE
-125 IFRNMLYAEV
+125 IFRNMLYAEA
-135 DQGDDPLEDV
+135 DEQDDPLADV

-162 TVWEESIIHCPPVV
+162 TVWEESIIHCPPIV
-176 QLVALSATV
+176 QLLALSATV

-196 RVHGPTQLVM
+196 KVHGPTQLVL
-206 SDFRPVPLA
+206 SDYRPVPLQ
-215 FSFCSAKGLHPLLND
+215 FSFCSAKGLHPLLN
-230 EGTGLH
+230 EQGTGLH

-244 PKGNKRK
+244 PKGQQRK
-251 GPKTPKPPQPEAP
+251 GRSARPPQPEAP
-264 PLGFVV
+264 PISFVV
-270 AQMAEREM
+270 AQMADRDM

-288 RGCDKAVRDLGK
+288 RGCDKAVRDLGIQ
-300 VCLVSPEEQAR
+300 CLVTKEEQQR
-311 IAARLEAFIAATP
+311 IKTRLMAYSEANP
-324 EAVRDGGHDDALLRG
+324 EAVRDGMHADALLRG

-382 STVISALS
+382 STVIAALS

-407 MAGRAGRRGLDTQ
+407 MAGRAGRRGLDSK

-438 LATAPS
+438 LATSPA

-453 SYGMVLNLLQRYDL
+453 SYGMVLNLLQRHDL

-480 YLATLDLADD
+480 YLASLDLVEEEETLAQ
-490 EARIAE
+490 
-496 LREQLSHLS
+496 LRLQLGQL
-505 DEAVEVA
+505 EGVA
-512 WDDFEDYEKQRGR
+512 GDVPWQDFEDYEKLRAR

-541 ETLAH
+541 ETLAN
-546 ELTLALR
+546 ELTLALQ
-553 FASEGALVSL
+553 FASRGTLVSL
-563 KAPVLRGRVTP
+563 KSPQLRGQVTP
-574 AVIVEKVEGPGQF
+574 AVIVDKVDGPGQF
-587 PLLLCLT
+587 PLLQCLT
-594 DENVWVLVPCTA
+594 GDNIWLLLPCQA

-612 ELSCLQVKEVHPP
+612 ELSCLQVDGVSSPP
-625 ELHRAG
+625 MTRSG
-631 ELRHGDQASGG
+631 ELRHGDQHSGG

-664 GEVQA
+664 GEVLA
-669 QAHLVRELELALE
+669 QARSVQQLEQDQDQ
-682 LHPAHHAGDRKKLRK
+682 HPAHRWGDRKQLKKHRRRMEDL
-697 QRFRIEELE
+697 EE
-706 AEIEERQRILH
+706 EIASRQHQLH
-717 FRANRH
+717 HRANRH
-723 WETVLALIEIL
+723 WETFLSLTEIL
-734 RHFGCLAGDEGL
+734 RQFGCLNDL
-746 DPTEIGRTVGA
+746 DPTEIGRTVAA

-766 GLALMSGHLDEL
+766 GLALMSGHLDDL
-778 DPADLAAVL
+778 QPSDLAAVF
-787 EVISTEVNRPD
+787 EAISTEVNRPD

-803 PPPPAAEEALHDL
+803 PPPAAAEEALHDL
-816 RGIRR
+816 SGLRR
-821 ELQRLQERASVV
+821 ELLRAQESVGV
-833 MPLWFEPELM
+833 VVPAWWEPELM
-843 GLVHAWAKGVSWND
+843 GLVAAWAKGTPWPD
-857 LIANT
+857 LIGNT

-875 TVDLLAQIP
+875 TVDLLAQVP
-884 YCEAISEQLRSN
+884 YCEAISEQLRAHS
-896 ARTALKAINRFPVC
+896 RQALKAINRFPVC
-910 EPIDL
+910 EVEDL
-915 LAGGAGPNPATERSA
+915 LKATEPTNPATERSA
-930 TTPTTSA
+930 

>member
-1 MASSTQASGAASSS
+1 MAEQATEPGSTAAHGQAQRTGLDTNS
-15 GEGAGVVPPLEQLFP
+15 LFP
-30 FPLDGFQLE
+30 FPLDAFQLD

-50 VVSAPTGSGKTLV
+50 VVSAPTGSGKTLI
-63 GEYAIHRALAHGR
+63 GEYAIHRALAHQQ

-96 EQFGAERVGLM
+96 EQFGTENVGLM
-107 TGDLTVN
+107 TGDLSVN
-114 REASVVVMTTE
+114 RDASIVVMTTE
-125 IFRNMLYAEV
+125 IFRNMLYAEA
-135 DQGDDPLEDV
+135 DEQDDPLADV

-162 TVWEESIIHCPPVV
+162 TVWEESIIHCPPIV
-176 QLVALSATV
+176 QLLALSATV

-196 RVHGPTQLVM
+196 KVHGPTQLVL
-206 SDFRPVPLA
+206 SDYRPVPLQ
-215 FSFCSAKGLHPLLND
+215 FSFCSAKGLHPLLN
-230 EGTGLH
+230 EQGTGLH

-244 PKGNKRK
+244 PKGQQRK
-251 GPKTPKPPQPEAP
+251 GRSARPPQPEAP
-264 PLGFVV
+264 PISFVV
-270 AQMAEREM
+270 AQMADRDM

-288 RGCDKAVRDLGK
+288 RGCDKAVRDLGIQ
-300 VCLVSPEEQAR
+300 CLVTKEEQQR
-311 IAARLEAFIAATP
+311 IKTRLMAYSEANP
-324 EAVRDGGHDDALLRG
+324 EAVRDGMHADALLRG

-382 STVISALS
+382 STVIAALS

-407 MAGRAGRRGLDTQ
+407 MAGRAGRRGLDSK

-438 LATAPS
+438 LATSPA

-453 SYGMVLNLLQRYDL
+453 SYGMVLNLLQRHDL

-480 YLATLDLADD
+480 YLASLDLVEEEETLAQ
-490 EARIAE
+490 
-496 LREQLSHLS
+496 LRLQLGQL
-505 DEAVEVA
+505 EGVA
-512 WDDFEDYEKQRGR
+512 GDVPWQDFEDYEKLRAR

-541 ETLAH
+541 ETLAN
-546 ELTLALR
+546 ELTLALQ
-553 FASEGALVSL
+553 FASRGTLVSL
-563 KAPVLRGRVTP
+563 KSPQLRGQVTP
-574 AVIVEKVEGPGQF
+574 AVIVDKVDGPGQF
-587 PLLLCLT
+587 PLLQCLT
-594 DENVWVLVPCTA
+594 GENIWLLLPCQA

-612 ELSCLQVKEVHPP
+612 ELSCLQVDGVSSP
-625 ELHRAG
+625 LMTRSG
-631 ELRHGDQASGG
+631 ELRHGDQHSGG

-664 GEVQA
+664 GEVLA
-669 QAHLVRELELALE
+669 QARSVQQLEQDQDQ
-682 LHPAHHAGDRKKLRK
+682 HPAHRWGDRKQLKKHRRRMEDL
-697 QRFRIEELE
+697 EE
-706 AEIEERQRILH
+706 EIASRQHQLH
-717 FRANRH
+717 HRANRH
-723 WETVLALIEIL
+723 WETFLSLTEIL
-734 RHFGCLAGDEGL
+734 RQFGCLNDL
-746 DPTEIGRTVGA
+746 DPTEIGRTVAA

-766 GLALMSGHLDEL
+766 GLALMSGHLDDL
-778 DPADLAAVL
+778 QPSDLAAVF
-787 EVISTEVNRPD
+787 EAISTEVNRPD

-803 PPPPAAEEALHDL
+803 PPPAAAEEALHDL
-816 RGIRR
+816 SGLRR
-821 ELQRLQERASVV
+821 ELLRAQESVGV
-833 MPLWFEPELM
+833 VVPAWWEPELM
-843 GLVHAWAKGVSWND
+843 GLVAAWAKGTPWPD
-857 LIANT
+857 LIGNT

-875 TVDLLAQIP
+875 TVDLLAQVP
-884 YCEAISEQLRSN
+884 YCEAISEQLRAHS
-896 ARTALKAINRFPVC
+896 RQALKAINRFPVC
-910 EPIDL
+910 EVEDL
-915 LAGGAGPNPATERSA
+915 FKATEPTNPATERSA
-930 TTPTTSA
+930 

>member
-1 MASSTQASGAASSS
+1 MTKAQPEPSTQASDAAASGS
-15 GEGAGVVPPLEQLFP
+15 GLDPSQCFA
-30 FPLDGFQLE
+30 FPLDDFQLE

-63 GEYAIHRALAHGR
+63 GEYAIYRALAHGQ

-96 EQFGAERVGLM
+96 EQFGDENVGLL
-107 TGDLTVN
+107 TGDLSVN
-114 REASVVVMTTE
+114 RDASIVVMTTE
-125 IFRNMLYAEV
+125 IFRNMLYAEA
-135 DQGDDPLEDV
+135 DEHDDPLADV

-162 TVWEESIIHCPPVV
+162 TVWEESIIHCPPPV

-196 RVHGPTQLVM
+196 KVHGPTTLIV
-206 SDFRPVPLA
+206 SDHRPVPLQ
-215 FSFCSAKGLHPLLND
+215 FSFCSAKGLHPLLN
-230 EGTGLH
+230 EAGTGLH

-244 PKGNKRK
+244 PKGQKRK
-251 GPKTPKPPQPEAP
+251 GRSNKPPQPEAP
-264 PLGFVV
+264 PISFVV
-270 AQMAEREM
+270 AQMAQRDM

-288 RGCDKAVRDLGK
+288 RNCDKSVRDLGAQ
-300 VCLVSPEEQAR
+300 CLVSQDEQAR
-311 IAARLEAFIAATP
+311 IHTRLAAYSAANP
-324 EAVRDGGHDDALLRG
+324 EAVRDGIHADALMRG

-382 STVISALS
+382 STVIASLS

-407 MAGRAGRRGLDTQ
+407 MAGRAGRRGLDSQ

-438 LATAPS
+438 LATSPA

-453 SYGMVLNLLQRYDL
+453 SYGMVLNLLQRHSL
-467 EKAKELVERSFGR
+467 EKARELVQRSFGR
-480 YLATLDLADD
+480 YLAGLDLVDD
-490 EARIAE
+490 EE
-496 LREQLSHLS
+496 MLSQLRLQLSQL
-505 DEAVEVA
+505 DGVA
-512 WDDFEDYEKQRGR
+512 GDVPWEDFEDYEKERGR

-541 ETLAH
+541 ETLAN
-546 ELTLALR
+546 ELTQALQ
-553 FASEGALVSL
+553 FASNGALVSL
-563 KAPVLRGRVTP
+563 KSAQLRGRVTP
-574 AVIVEKVEGPGQF
+574 AVIVDKVNGPGQF
-587 PLLLCLT
+587 PRLLCLT
-594 DENVWVLVPCTA
+594 DDNVWILLPCQS

-612 ELSCLQVKEVHPP
+612 ELSCLQVDGVVPP
-625 ELHRAG
+625 MLQRSG
-631 ELRHGDQASGG
+631 EIRHGDQASGQ
-642 LALAVAHMA
+642 LALAVSHMA
-651 RRHDMT
+651 KRHDMT

-664 GEVQA
+664 GEVLTQA
-669 QAHLVRELELALE
+669 RLVQQLELDLE
-682 LHPAHHAGDRKKLRK
+682 QHPAHRWGDRKQLKKHR
-697 QRFRIEELE
+697 RRMEELE
-706 AEIEERQRILH
+706 HEIAERQRLLH
-717 FRANRH
+717 HRSNRH
-723 WETVLALIEIL
+723 WDMFLALKDIL
-734 RHFGCLAGDEGL
+734 QQFGCLDDL
-746 DPTEIGRTVGA
+746 DPTEVGRTVAA

-778 DPADLAAVL
+778 DPPNLAAVF
-787 EVISTEVNRPD
+787 EAISTEVNRPD

-803 PPPPAAEEALHDL
+803 PPSGPAEEALQDL
-816 RGIRR
+816 SGLRR
-821 ELQRLQERASVV
+821 ELLRAQERASVV
-833 MPLWFEPELM
+833 VPAWWEPELM
-843 GLVHAWAKGVSWND
+843 GLVEAWAKGTSWVD

-875 TVDLLAQIP
+875 TVDLLAQVP
-884 YCEAISEQLRSN
+884 YCEAISEQLRSH
-896 ARTALKAINRFPVC
+896 AKQALKAINRFPVA
-910 EPIDL
+910 ELEDPR
-915 LAGGAGPNPATERSA
+915 AAVSGGLNPATERA
-930 TTPTTSA
+930 A

>member
-1 MASSTQASGAASSS
+1 MPSSS
-15 GEGAGVVPPLEQLFP
+15 PTADSSEVPPLEQLFP
-30 FPLDGFQLE
+30 FSLDDFQLE
-39 AIDALNQGHSV
+39 AIEALSQGHSV
-50 VVSAPTGSGKTLV
+50 VVSAPTGSGKTLI
-63 GEYAIHRALAHGR
+63 GEYAIHRALAHGQ

-114 REASVVVMTTE
+114 REASIVVMTTE
-125 IFRNMLYAEV
+125 IFRNMLYAEAEA
-135 DQGDDPLEDV
+135 GDDPLADV

-162 TVWEESIIHCPPVV
+162 TVWEESIIHCPPLV

-185 ANAGQ
+185 ANAEQ

-196 RVHGPTQLVM
+196 AVHGPTRLVM
-206 SDFRPVPLA
+206 SDFRPVPLQ

-244 PKGNKRK
+244 PKGRNRR
-251 GPKTPKPPQPEAP
+251 GPKTPRPPQPEAP
-264 PLGFVV
+264 PLAFVV

-300 VCLVSPEEQAR
+300 VCLVTPQEQAR
-311 IAARLEAFIAATP
+311 IQERLDTFVAATP

-407 MAGRAGRRGLDTQ
+407 MAGRAGRRGLDSQ

-438 LATAPS
+438 LATSPA

-453 SYGMVLNLLQRYDL
+453 SYGMVLNLLQRYEL
-467 EKAKELVERSFGR
+467 AKAKELVERSFGR
-480 YLATLDLADD
+480 YLATLDLSED
-490 EARIAE
+490 EALISE
-496 LREQLSHLS
+496 LRAQLGDLT
-505 DEAVEVA
+505 DTVENVD
-512 WDDFEDYEKQRGR
+512 WEDFEDYEKQRGR

-553 FASEGALVSL
+553 FASEGTLVSL

-574 AVIVEKVEGPGQF
+574 AVIVEKQQGSGQF
-587 PLLLCLT
+587 PLLCCLT
-594 DENVWVLVPCTA
+594 DENVWVLVPCSA

-612 ELSCLQVKEVHPP
+612 DLTCLQVKDVALP

-642 LALAVAHMA
+642 LALAVGHMA
-651 RRHDMT
+651 RRHDMV

-669 QAHLVRELELALE
+669 QAHLVRELELAQE
-682 LHPAHHAGDRKKLRK
+682 LHPAHGAGDRKKLRK
-697 QRFRIEELE
+697 QRFRMEELE
-706 AEIEERQRILH
+706 AEIAERQRVLH

-723 WETVLALIEIL
+723 WETFLVLIDIL
-734 RHFGCLAGDEGL
+734 RFFGCLDGDEGL
-746 DPTEIGRTVGA
+746 DPSEVGRTVAA

-778 DPADLAAVL
+778 EPADLAAVL
-787 EVISTEVNRPD
+787 EAISTEVNRPD
-798 LWSGF
+798 LWSGY
-803 PPPPAAEEALHDL
+803 PPPPAADEAMHDL

-821 ELQRLQERASVV
+821 ELQRQQEAGKVV
-833 MPLWFEPELM
+833 MPVWFEGELM
-843 GLVHAWAKGVSWND
+843 GLVHAWAKGVSWSD

-884 YCEAISEQLRSN
+884 YCEAISEQLRTK
-896 ARTALKAINRFPVC
+896 ARAALKAINRFPVR
-910 EPIDL
+910 EPID
-915 LAGGAGPNPATERSA
+915 GGVADGDGANPATARQGEAATLNSA
-930 TTPTTSA
+930 A